1 MQMKLKRYFSVVSHG
16 ADIVELRNG
25 VWNPTSITLTDESK
39 SGFLFRI
46 LSRLDGSNSPAQIAR
61 DEKVSVAEVEALID
75 HLIQVDAI
83 ESKSGSALDQYLD
96 QCVPGLKGDSTVV
109 IPERPLLLIGD
120 QALTGTIR
128 AQLAAGLPEAHVD
141 ILDDDPGLDILQRN
155 ETAWLLD
162 GLVFQE
168 KLLQFAHWK
177 GSMIIFATEIINPV
191 QCEILNRVC
200 IELKIPWIH
209 AAIDGPFLLVGP
221 TFIPTRS
228 ACYRCLEKR
237 VLMNMRSNSGYQA
250 YKRAIVEGGLKRGEV
265 PMAPILHSMLASH
278 VALEALNLAVTET
291 SFTVNKIL
299 SIYLPT
305 MEFTFHEVLRL
316 PGCEACGSSAERD
329 DRELYFDIRAMFE
342 EHA

>member
-46 LSRLDGSNSPAQIAR
+46 LSRLDGSNSPAKIAK
-61 DEKVSVAEVEALID
+61 DEKVPVAEVEALID

-96 QCVPGLKGDSTVV
+96 QCVPGLKGESTVA

-120 QALTGTIR
+120 HALTSMIQ
-128 AQLAAGLPEAHVD
+128 AQLAACLPEARVN
-141 ILDDDPGLDILQRN
+141 ILDDDPGLHILQRN

-162 GLVFQE
+162 GLAFQE
-168 KLLQFAHWK
+168 QLLQFAHWK
-177 GSMIIFATEIINPV
+177 GATIVFVTEVINPV
-191 QCEILNRVC
+191 QSEILNRVC

-221 TFIPTRS
+221 TFIPSRS
-228 ACYRCLEKR
+228 ACYRCLETR
-237 VLMNMRSNSGYQA
+237 LLMNMRGNSGYQA
-250 YKRAIVEGGLKRGEV
+250 YKRAIIEGEIKRGEV
-265 PMAPILHSMLASH
+265 PMAAILRSLLASH
-278 VALEALNLAVTET
+278 VALETLNLAVTET
-291 SFTVNKIL
+291 SFTVSKIL

-305 MEFTFHEVLRL
+305 MEFTFHEVLKV

-329 DRELYFDIRAMFE
+329 DRELYFDIRAIFE
-342 EHA
+342 ERT